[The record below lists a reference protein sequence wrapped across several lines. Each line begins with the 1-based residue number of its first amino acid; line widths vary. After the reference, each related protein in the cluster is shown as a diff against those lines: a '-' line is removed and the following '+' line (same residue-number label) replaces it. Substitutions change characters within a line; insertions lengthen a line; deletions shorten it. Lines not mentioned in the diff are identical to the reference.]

1 MSDRSI
7 EVHGSDVD
15 AAVAAGLRQL
25 GLTADQVIVEVV
37 DEGRR
42 GVLGL
47 GSRDATVRI
56 TPLSMPPTRPEVE
69 RPSREEALRAP
80 TLSEV
85 TAQPEQKVETA
96 AVLPQRQAQPLP
108 AGDEDDD
115 WADQEVDDE
124 ADEETAS
131 VALEIVSELLDKMQ
145 FRNIEISV
153 ERTEPDDKTGRVMT
167 VIQVEGPDLAGLI
180 GAHGETLNEL
190 QYVARLMA
198 GHELKRRANFIVDVD
213 GYRDRRRE
221 ALTKLAERT
230 AEKAVRRNRAVTLE
244 AMSAYDRR
252 IIHMALRDDERVY
265 TSSVGEGAARRVRV
279 YLQNR

>member
-7 EVHGSDVD
+7 EVQGSDVD
-15 AAVAAGLRQL
+15 TAVAAGLRQL
-25 GLTADQVIVEVV
+25 GLTPDQVIVEVV

-47 GSRDATVRI
+47 GSRVATVRL
-56 TPLSMPPTRPEVE
+56 TPLSPPAAEPAVPRK
-69 RPSREEALRAP
+69 EEA
-80 TLSEV
+80 
-85 TAQPEQKVETA
+85 A
-96 AVLPQRQAQPLP
+96 ALPARQAQPLP
-108 AGDEDDD
+108 APDEDEDEDED
-115 WADQEVDDE
+115 WADQEVEEE
-124 ADEETAS
+124 ADGEAAS
-131 VALEIVSELLDKMQ
+131 VALEIVSELLDKMR

-153 ERTEPDDKTGRVMT
+153 EQTEPDDKTGRVMT
-167 VIQVEGPDLAGLI
+167 VVQVDGPDLAGLI
-180 GAHGETLNEL
+180 GPRGETLNEL

-213 GYRDRRRE
+213 GYRERRRV

-279 YLQNR
+279 YLKDR

>member
-25 GLTADQVIVEVV
+25 GLTSDQVIVEVV

-47 GSRDATVRI
+47 GSREAIVRL
-56 TPLSMPPTRPEVE
+56 TPLTAVPTPQAAETTPSVETGQAAPRQPRLAEREAQEEPALPARRATPLPRPE
-69 RPSREEALRAP
+69 
-80 TLSEV
+80 
-85 TAQPEQKVETA
+85 
-96 AVLPQRQAQPLP
+96 
-108 AGDEDDD
+108 EDDD
-115 WADQEVDDE
+115 WADREVDEE
-124 ADEETAS
+124 ADTETAS
-131 VALEIVSELLDKMQ
+131 VALEIVSELLDKMR
-145 FRNIEISV
+145 FRNIEISI
-153 ERTEPDDKTGRVMT
+153 EHTEPDDKTGRVMT
-167 VIQVEGPDLAGLI
+167 VIQVEGPDLNSLI
-180 GAHGETLNEL
+180 GPRGETLNEL
-190 QYVARLMA
+190 QYMARLMV
-198 GHELKRRANFIVDVD
+198 GHELKRRANFLVDVD
-213 GYRDRRRE
+213 GYRERRRE

-252 IIHMALRDDERVY
+252 IVHIALRDDERVY

-279 YLQNR
+279 YLKNR